1 MISSKLASAAVIAVF
16 GCATSALAQET
27 NNRVAAKT
35 DWSVFV
41 EDNPSSCF
49 VVSAP
54 KESVHTRDGR
64 VVAVNRGEIRL
75 FVSFFPGSNVKGEVS
90 FRSGYPFKDGSTVA
104 MQIGESKFDLFTSS
118 KDETAWPPTPAD
130 DVKITAAMKRGAS
143 AIVSGVSGR
152 GTQTKDTFS
161 LLGFTAALEEAQK
174 RCGG

>member
-1 MISSKLASAAVIAVF
+1 MTSPKLALTALAVGIA
-16 GCATSALAQET
+16 CASGVQAQET

-75 FVSFFPGSNVKGEVS
+75 FVSYFPGSDVKGEVS
-90 FRSGYPFKDGSTVA
+90 FRSGYPFKDGSTVS
-104 MQIGESKFDLFTSS
+104 MQIGESRFDLFTSP

-130 DVKITAAMKRGAS
+130 DAKITAAMKRGAN
-143 AIVSGVSGR
+143 AVVTGVSGR
-152 GTQTKDTFS
+152 GTTTKDTFS

>member
-1 MISSKLASAAVIAVF
+1 MISPKLALAAAAVVTA
-16 GCATSALAQET
+16 CATGAFAQDT
-27 NNRVAAKT
+27 TNRVAAKT

-54 KESVHTRDGR
+54 KESVHTREGR

-90 FRSGYPFKDGSTVA
+90 FRSGYPFREGSTVSL
-104 MQIGESKFDLFTSS
+104 QIGDSSFDLFTSP
-118 KDETAWPPTPAD
+118 KDETAWPPTPQD
-130 DVKITAAMKRGAS
+130 DAKITAAMKRGAS
-143 AIVSGVSGR
+143 AVVTGISGR

>member
-1 MISSKLASAAVIAVF
+1 MISPKLVIAGAAMVVT
-16 GCATSALAQET
+16 CATGAFAQET

-75 FVSFFPGSNVKGEVS
+75 FVSYFPGSKVKGEVS
-90 FRSGYPFKDGSTVA
+90 FRSGYPFKDGSTVTL
-104 MQIGESKFDLFTSS
+104 QIGNSNFELFTSS

-130 DVKITAAMKRGAS
+130 DAKITAAMKRGAN
-143 AIVSGVSGR
+143 AVVSGVSGR
-152 GTQTKDTFS
+152 GTKTKDTFS